1 VSFLQDSWQWN
12 HWKEMEESRERQFK
26 NLQHGFMARET
37 AQKMAAYEAARS
49 GATACILRSEVQ

>member
-1 VSFLQDSWQWN
+1 
-12 HWKEMEESRERQFK
+12 MEESRERQFK